1 MYGSCAA
8 LPRAGGGGRARRMGF
23 SFKVLWK
30 LSKVVG
36 LTERNPEEPAAG
48 RTATAECVT

>member
-1 MYGSCAA
+1 VGVVPQCHVQWAA
-8 LPRAGGGGRARRMGF
+8 DVLDAWGV
-23 SFKVLWK
+23 FKVLWK

-48 RTATAECVT
+48 RTATVECVT